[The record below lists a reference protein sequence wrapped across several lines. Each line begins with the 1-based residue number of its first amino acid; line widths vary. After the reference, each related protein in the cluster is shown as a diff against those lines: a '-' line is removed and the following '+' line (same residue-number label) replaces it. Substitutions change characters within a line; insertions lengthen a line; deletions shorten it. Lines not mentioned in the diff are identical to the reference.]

1 MTGSLAFDGAAGNAR
16 AAARIA
22 VGPAL
27 SPTAE
32 NLDKS
37 TLAWRNARNA
47 PVSRLVHTFTSQS
60 LPNPNRGADTTGDG
74 FNNGVWHM
82 ATP

>member
-1 MTGSLAFDGAAGNAR
+1 MTGSLAFDGAVGNAR

-47 PVSRLVHTFTSQS
+47 QSHAWFTHS
-60 LPNPNRGADTTGDG
+60 LRNRCPTQTEEY
-74 FNNGVWHM
+74 H
-82 ATP
+82 PC